1 MITLTMSPGAVL
13 LTAAFAA
20 WLIWIFQ
27 DEDEDEIEE
36 EPVVAKV
43 IIPALPGYYVIE
55 FDTDKMKAAKTVDD
69 ILRILVQWPVI
80 AWEVAE
86 SADYEPPMA
95 ITTAGIEN
103 KFVVLL
109 WPNGAVHEQ
118 DGETYGGLG
127 YYAEHLLRLRA
138 ESAD

>member
-36 EPVVAKV
+36 EDDVTRV
-43 IIPALPGYYVIE
+43 IVPAQPGYFVIDYAASE
-55 FDTDKMKAAKTVDD
+55 LAAAKTVDD
-69 ILRILVQWPVI
+69 VLPLLTMWPVI
-80 AWEVAE
+80 AWEVQE

-95 ITTAGIEN
+95 ITTAGIEG
-103 KFVVLL
+103 KFTVIL

-118 DGETYGGLG
+118 GEETFGGLG
-127 YYAEHLLRLRA
+127 YYAEHLLKLRDEA
-138 ESAD
+138 